1 MNKLKENKKIRILL
15 YVLAAFFVAAV
26 FLTGTASGDVVY
38 LKNGDKITGDV
49 VLKEGMINLK
59 PDYAEKMLI
68 SFGKIEKVEID
79 RVRETE
85 EVSAIND
92 PLLKTA
98 LATPVKP
105 EKYPNAGIVY
115 LYRETTQNYNA
126 DRTLVEES
134 RVIFKVLKE
143 RGLED
148 ANYVYTYKKEG
159 ESVSISHARSI
170 SPEGVVSNVRRD
182 AIKYTD
188 KYISFPIYDK
198 KKIIQFSV
206 PEVKIG
212 SIVDVKIISK
222 SAASDILDPYNHSEY
237 FMSYEPAMV
246 EKFRL
251 THPKSLKVEY
261 KKYFIAK
268 DALDLKVD
276 NEGDN
281 TVISYEKKDIPDFVP
296 EPVMPPLQYFAP
308 HMRFAEKYSLKDI
321 AAELK
326 KRIVPAV
333 KFDEKMKADLE
344 KIIKDKKTKRE
355 KAVAIYEHLATNIRH
370 AYVEASIDGYR
381 PTASDVIY
389 REKYASDYDR
399 TVLLYAFMKEA
410 GLSCDICFGY
420 NENYAPFDRDFF
432 TIYDFPNILLEC
444 EGEYLFA
451 EGEYYPYGIVPQKYL
466 DNKYFKVFEYSG
478 EMINLTRQKNERT
491 YVDKILD
498 INIEASGKTSF
509 VMRETGYGEE
519 DPEIRAS
526 FKNAKPV
533 KRKQAF
539 EGIASGI
546 AKGGTLSGYFLSD
559 VENHSERANYKIEFE
574 SSNYVSKLGDMYM
587 LVPIPYS
594 GMSTRI
600 VAKDKRN
607 FDMFF
612 DTYDLDSISV
622 NIKIPEGYKVKYL
635 PKAVEDNGEFYKV
648 SMKLSHEA
656 ESNEIKYTRANEILK
671 KLVPAK
677 DFDKFKA
684 QYEKAGLLRKERIIL
699 ERSDVK

>member
-1 MNKLKENKKIRILL
+1 ME
-15 YVLAAFFVAAV
+15 
-26 FLTGTASGDVVY
+26 
-38 LKNGDKITGDV
+38 KN
-49 VLKEGMINLK
+49 
-59 PDYAEKMLI
+59 
-68 SFGKIEKVEID
+68 
-79 RVRETE
+79 
-85 EVSAIND
+85 
-92 PLLKTA
+92 
-98 LATPVKP
+98 
-105 EKYPNAGIVY
+105 
-115 LYRETTQNYNA
+115 
-126 DRTLVEES
+126 
-134 RVIFKVLKE
+134 
-143 RGLED
+143 
-148 ANYVYTYKKEG
+148 
-159 ESVSISHARSI
+159 
-170 SPEGVVSNVRRD
+170 
-182 AIKYTD
+182 
-188 KYISFPIYDK
+188 
-198 KKIIQFSV
+198 
-206 PEVKIG
+206 
-212 SIVDVKIISK
+212 
-222 SAASDILDPYNHSEY
+222 
-237 FMSYEPAMV
+237 
-246 EKFRL
+246 
-251 THPKSLKVEY
+251 
-261 KKYFIAK
+261 
-268 DALDLKVD
+268 ALDLKVE
-276 NEGDN
+276 NEGEN
-281 TVISYEKKDIPDFVP
+281 VILSYEKKDIPDFVP
-296 EPVMPPLQYFAP
+296 EPVMPPFPYFAP
-308 HMRFAEKYSLKDI
+308 YIRFAEKYPLKDI

-326 KRIVPAV
+326 KRIAPAV

-355 KAVAIYEHLATNIRH
+355 KAIAIYGHLATNIKH

-381 PTASDVIY
+381 PTPADVIY

-432 TIYDFPNILLEC
+432 TIYDLPNILLEC

-451 EGEYYPYGIVPQKYL
+451 EGEYYPYGIVPQRYL

-478 EMINLTRQKNERT
+478 EMLEISRRKSERS

-498 INIEASGKTSF
+498 INVEASGKTSF

-526 FKNAKPV
+526 FKNAKPI

-594 GMSTRI
+594 SMSTRI
-600 VAKDKRN
+600 VAKEKRN
-607 FDMFF
+607 YDMFF

-635 PKAVEDNGEFYKV
+635 PKSVEDAGEFYKV
-648 SMKLSHEA
+648 SMKISHDLKK
-656 ESNEIKYTRANEILK
+656 NEIKYVRSNEILK

-677 DFDKFKA
+677 DFDKLKT
-684 QYEKAGLLRKERIIL
+684 QYEKAGLLKKERIIL
-699 ERSDVK
+699 ERSDAK